1 MDDTSYWIKVPV
13 VILFLAV
20 GLWCFRSQRK
30 AWLAARATPPANAV
44 PLTPQGDA
52 PRAAQEKNLLHGM
65 LSYPGFGPLFATFLG
80 LILPFFL
87 YAVFVPVPKRYV
99 MVGLGLAISI
109 WNLFLVRIFR
119 VRIGLPIIPIP
130 LWIVG
135 ILISGYG
142 FYEVISGTA

>member
-1 MDDTSYWIKVPV
+1 MPV
-13 VILFLAV
+13 VVLFLVV

-30 AWLAARATPPANAV
+30 AWIAARAVTTSNTVAPA
-44 PLTPQGDA
+44 QGGERS
-52 PRAAQEKNLLHGM
+52 PAAKEQNLLHGM

-80 LILPFFL
+80 LILPFLL

-99 MVGLGLAISI
+99 MVGLGLTISI
-109 WNLFLVRIFR
+109 WNLALVRLFR

-135 ILISGYG
+135 ILITGYAV
-142 FYEVISGTA
+142 YEVVTETA